1 MTTID
6 TIESR
11 WGNAAVIVGPSV
23 SAFTYKAL
31 MAIETV
37 YNAVI
42 NAAEIRRSRRALAML
57 SDQQLDDIGISRA
70 EAVREANRSLWH

>member
-11 WGNAAVIVGPSV
+11 WGNAAVVVGPSV

-37 YNAVI
+37 FAAIVD
-42 NAAEIRRSRRALAML
+42 AAEKRRGRKALAML

-70 EAVREANRSLWH
+70 DALREANRSLW